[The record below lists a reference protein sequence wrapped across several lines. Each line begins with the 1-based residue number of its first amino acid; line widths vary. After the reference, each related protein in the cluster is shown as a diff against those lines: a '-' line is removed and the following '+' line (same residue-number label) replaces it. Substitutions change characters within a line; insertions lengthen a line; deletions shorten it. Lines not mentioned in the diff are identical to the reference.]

1 MRIETNGEEVR
12 EMVKIRTTIAN
23 NSLLGIWSS
32 HAVLTVGARVRTEV
46 AKWRTGERQTDRV
59 TSSQPA
65 A

>member
-1 MRIETNGEEVR
+1 
-12 EMVKIRTTIAN
+12 MVKIRTTIAN